1 MEGERWLKIERLYHD
16 ARERDASGRSQ
27 FLTEACAG
35 DESLRREVE
44 VLLAQGEETGS
55 FLGKPALEVAA
66 QALARDQVRAAG
78 TASPDAMLG
87 RTVSHYR
94 ILEKLGGGGMGVVYK
109 AQDTTLARFV
119 ALKFLPEGMAKDPEA
134 LERFQREARS
144 ASAIAHPNICTI
156 HEIGEHEGQ
165 PFIVMELMEG
175 QTLKHRIAASPL
187 KMHDALDWAMQ
198 IAEALDAAHS
208 KGIIHRDIK
217 PANIFI
223 TAQGQAKVLDFGV
236 AKAVGPPE
244 AGYADAAADESSLTR
259 TGAVIG
265 TLAYMSPEQARGNR
279 ADKRVDIWAFG
290 VVLYE
295 MLTGRHAFQG
305 ETTSDTLAAVLKSDP
320 NWDALPAN
328 LPANIRK
335 LLRRCLEKD
344 PQLRLRDIGEARI
357 AIEETL
363 SGEDSEAPVSAPAE
377 SAMGTS
383 PLQQPIWQRALPW
396 LALGLM
402 AGALLSSLVVWRLLA
417 SAAPS
422 AMHFTAVTNFAG
434 VQAQPALSPDGRS
447 VAFVS
452 NRDGNYHIYVGL
464 VRGGNLLQLTHDP
477 YLESRPRWSPDGST
491 IAYARLN
498 HSGLWDIWEVP
509 ALGGTPR
516 RLILSAEDP
525 AWSPDGRSLA
535 YENTTNGSLWIS
547 GLSGEDARQVGPAP
561 APALQYTEPRFSPDG
576 RELAFTLKSAGPYS
590 ELEVVD
596 IASGKIRQLT
606 NDIALARSPAWSPEG
621 RSIYFAWGRG
631 GSMNIWKI
639 AAAGGEP
646 EQITAGQGDDAQL
659 DVSSD
664 GKRIVFSTFRE
675 NINIVQ
681 LDLEAR
687 PGQQSFT
694 PLTTDPARNQI
705 APVYSPDG
713 KSLAYFSNYKGV
725 ENEIIWVANADGSNP
740 VQLVQDG
747 RINIFPRWTP
757 DSRHLVYLSRSQVT
771 PAPTDEYRSAA
782 AAGGAP
788 QTLLKNAPDRNFDVG
803 PQGRVLY
810 KSSGSEIR
818 SFDPSNNQ
826 TQTLAT
832 LPADENWGNLRWS
845 PDGRSVAYLVGA
857 SREDDPNAG
866 LWVDDFQNPPRQ
878 VFRGWVEGY
887 ALGPGN
893 EIYFLEGKPDLNG
906 VLCKVGWNG
915 QGLTR
920 TSTIIRL
927 TYSYWNQLVRDSQ
940 DLFDV
945 SPDGRHVA
953 VNAQGV
959 LQANIGMIENVR

>member
-1 MEGERWLKIERLYHD
+1 MEPERWLKIERLYHD
-16 ARERDASGRSQ
+16 ARERDASERSQ
-27 FLTEACAG
+27 FLADACAG

-44 VLLAQGEETGS
+44 VLLAQGEDTGS

-66 QALARDQVRAAG
+66 QALAWDQARATG
-78 TASPDAMLG
+78 TAGPDAMLG
-87 RTVSHYR
+87 KTVSHYH

-109 AQDTTLARFV
+109 AQDTTLTRYV
-119 ALKFLPEGMAKDPEA
+119 ALKFLPEGMGKDGEA
-134 LERFQREARS
+134 LERFGREARA
-144 ASAIAHPNICTI
+144 ASAINHPNICTI

-165 PFIVMELMEG
+165 PFIVMELLEG
-175 QTLKHRIAASPL
+175 QTLKHRIAAKPL
-187 KMHDALDWAMQ
+187 KINEALDWGMQ

-223 TAQGQAKVLDFGV
+223 TTQGQAKVLDFGV
-236 AKAVGPPE
+236 AKDVGPPE
-244 AGYADAAADESSLTR
+244 AGYADTAAHELNLTR

-265 TLAYMSPEQARGNR
+265 TPEYMSPEQARGHR

-290 VVLYE
+290 VVLFE

-305 ETTSDTLAAVLKSDP
+305 ETTSDTLAAMLKTEP
-320 NWDALPAN
+320 NWDALPAH

-344 PQLRLRDIGEARI
+344 PQLRLRDIGEAHI
-357 AIEETL
+357 AIEEAL
-363 SGEDSEAPVSAPAE
+363 SGEPDAEAGLAPIPGRPQG
-377 SAMGTS
+377 SS
-383 PLQQPIWQRALPW
+383 LQRALPW
-396 LALGLM
+396 LVTGLIV
-402 AGALLSSLVVWRLLA
+402 GALLSGVLVWRL
-417 SAAPS
+417 AAPAPRS

-464 VRGGNLLQLTHDP
+464 VRGGNLLQITHDP
-477 YLESRPRWSPDGST
+477 NLVSRPSWSPDGT
-491 IAYARLN
+491 MIAYARLD
-498 HSGLWDIWEVP
+498 HSGVWDIWEVP

-535 YENTTNGSLWIS
+535 YENTITGTLWIS
-547 GLSGEDARQVGPAP
+547 GISGENARQVAP
-561 APALQYTEPRFSPDG
+561 APPPAMQHTEPRFSPDG
-576 RELAFTLKSAGPYS
+576 HELAFTIKTAGPYG

-596 IASGKIRQLT
+596 LASGQVRQLT
-606 NDIALARSPAWSPEG
+606 HDIALARSPAWSPDG
-621 RSIYFAWGRG
+621 RSIYFASSRG

-639 AAAGGEP
+639 AAIGGEP
-646 EQITAGQGDDAQL
+646 EQITAGQGDDAEL

-681 LDLEAR
+681 LDLEAK
-687 PGQQSFT
+687 PGQQTLT

-705 APVYSPDG
+705 APVYSADG
-713 KSLAYFSNYKGV
+713 KLLAYFSNFKGV
-725 ENEIIWVANADGSNP
+725 EKEIIWVANADGSNP

-747 RINIFPRWTP
+747 RMNIFPRWTP
-757 DSRHLVYLSRSQVT
+757 DSQRLVYLSRSQVT
-771 PAPTDEYRSAA
+771 STGMDIYRSAA
-782 AAGGAP
+782 VSGGAP
-788 QTLLKNAPDRNFDVG
+788 QTLLENATDRDFDVG
-803 PQGRVLY
+803 PQGRLLFRGL
-810 KSSGSEIR
+810 GSKIQ

-826 TQTLAT
+826 TQALAT
-832 LPADENWGNLRWS
+832 LPAGENWRTLRWS
-845 PDGRSVAYLVGA
+845 PDGSSVAYIVDA
-857 SREDDPNAG
+857 SREDDPKAG
-866 LWVDDFQNPPRQ
+866 LWVDDFKNPPRQ
-878 VFRGWVEGY
+878 IFRGWVDAY
-887 ALGPGN
+887 ARGPGK

-906 VLCKVGWNG
+906 VLWKIDWKGE
-915 QGLTR
+915 GLTR
-920 TSTIIRL
+920 TSTTIRHV
-927 TYSYWNQLVRDSQ
+927 YSYWIQLVRDTAEF
-940 DLFDV
+940 FDV

-953 VNAQGV
+953 VNAQGI

>member
-1 MEGERWLKIERLYHD
+1 MERERWLKIERLYHD
-16 ARERDASGRSQ
+16 ARERDVSGRSQ
-27 FLTEACAG
+27 FLAEACAE

-44 VLLAQGEETGS
+44 TLLSQGEGTGS
-55 FLGKPALEVAA
+55 FLSKPALEVAA
-66 QALARDQVRAAG
+66 QALARDQARARD
-78 TASPDAMLG
+78 TAKPDAMLG

-109 AQDTTLARFV
+109 AQDTTLARHV

-134 LERFQREARS
+134 LERFQREARA

-156 HEIGEHEGQ
+156 HEIGEHEGL

-175 QTLKHRIAASPL
+175 QTLKHRIAASPV
-187 KMHDALDWAMQ
+187 KMHDALGWGMQ

-223 TAQGQAKVLDFGV
+223 TTQGQAKVLDFGV

-244 AGYADAAADESSLTR
+244 AGYADADDMNLTR
-259 TGAVIG
+259 AGAVIG

-305 ETTSDTLAAVLKSDP
+305 ETASDTLAAVLKTDP
-320 NWDALPAN
+320 SWDALPAN

-363 SGEDSEAPVSAPAE
+363 SGEPDVGAGLVSALEQQQKA
-377 SAMGTS
+377 
-383 PLQQPIWQRALPW
+383 PLRRALPW
-396 LALGLM
+396 LALGLL
-402 AGALLSSLVVWRLLA
+402 AGALLSGLVVWRL
-417 SAAPS
+417 AAPPPGS

-535 YENTTNGSLWIS
+535 FEYTASGALGIS
-547 GLSGEDARQVGPAP
+547 GISGENARQVTPDPAP
-561 APALQYTEPRFSPDG
+561 GMQNTEPRFSPDG

-590 ELEVVD
+590 ELEVLNID
-596 IASGKIRQLT
+596 SGEIRQLT
-606 NDIALARSPAWSPEG
+606 NDSALVRSPAWSPDG
-621 RSIYFAWGRG
+621 RFIYFASGRG

-681 LDLEAR
+681 LDLEAK
-687 PGQQSFT
+687 PGQQNLT

-757 DSRHLVYLSRSQVT
+757 DSQHLVYLSRSQVT

-782 AAGGAP
+782 ASGGAP
-788 QTLLKNAPDRNFDVG
+788 QALLKNAPDRNFDVG

-810 KSSGSEIR
+810 KGSNSEIR

-826 TQTLAT
+826 TQTLTT
-832 LPADENWGNLRWS
+832 LPADENWGSLRWS
-845 PDGRSVAYLVGA
+845 PDGRSVAYLVSA
-857 SREDDPNAG
+857 RREDDPNAG

-878 VFRGWVEGY
+878 IFRGWVERC
-887 ALGPGN
+887 ARGPGN
-893 EIYFLEGKPDLNG
+893 EIYFVEGKPDLNG
-906 VLCKVGWNG
+906 VLWKVGWNG
-915 QGLTR
+915 EGLTR
-920 TSTIIRL
+920 TSATIRL
-927 TYSYWNQLVRDSQ
+927 IYSYWTQMVRDSQ
-940 DLFDV
+940 DFFDV

-953 VNAQGV
+953 VNTQGI
-959 LQANIGMIENVR
+959 LQANIGMVENVR

>member
-1 MEGERWLKIERLYHD
+1 MEQERWLRIERLYHG
-16 ARERDASGRSQ
+16 ALERQASERSQ
-27 FLTEACAG
+27 FLAEACAG

-44 VLLAQGEETGS
+44 ALLAGGEGTGS

-66 QALARDQVRAAG
+66 QALARDQAAA

-109 AQDTTLARFV
+109 AQDTTLTRYV
-119 ALKFLPEGMAKDPEA
+119 ALKFLPEEMGKDPEA
-134 LERFQREARS
+134 LERFSREARA
-144 ASAIAHPNICTI
+144 ASAINHPNICTI
-156 HEIGEHEGQ
+156 HEIGEHESQ

-175 QTLKHRIAASPL
+175 QTLKHRIAAQPL
-187 KMHDALDWAMQ
+187 KMREALDWGMQ

-223 TAQGQAKVLDFGV
+223 TVQGQAKVLDFGV

-244 AGYADAAADESSLTR
+244 AGYAHTAADESNLTR
-259 TGAVIG
+259 AGAVIG
-265 TLAYMSPEQARGNR
+265 TLAYMSPEQARGQR

-305 ETTSDTLAAVLKSDP
+305 ETPSDTLAAVLKTEP
-320 NWDALPAN
+320 NWDVLPAN

-357 AIEETL
+357 AMEESL
-363 SGEDSEAPVSAPAE
+363 SGEPDVGAGLVPAQ
-377 SAMGTS
+377 GS
-383 PLQQPIWQRALPW
+383 PPQRALPW
-396 LALGLM
+396 LAMGLV
-402 AGALLSSLVVWRLLA
+402 AGALLSGVVVWRLLA
-417 SAAPS
+417 PPPGS

-498 HSGLWDIWEVP
+498 HSGLWDIWGVP

-516 RLILSAEDP
+516 RLILSVEDP

-535 YENTTNGSLWIS
+535 FEYTASGALGIS
-547 GLSGEDARQVGPAP
+547 GISGENARQVTPDPAP
-561 APALQYTEPRFSPDG
+561 GMQNTEPRFSPDG

-590 ELEVVD
+590 ELEVLNID
-596 IASGKIRQLT
+596 SGEIRQLT
-606 NDIALARSPAWSPEG
+606 NDSALVRSPAWSPDG
-621 RSIYFAWGRG
+621 RFIYFASGRG

-646 EQITAGQGDDAQL
+646 KQITAGQGDDAQL

-681 LDLEAR
+681 LDLEAKS
-687 PGQQSFT
+687 GQQSLT

-757 DSRHLVYLSRSQVT
+757 DSQHLVYLSRSQGT
-771 PAPTDEYRSAA
+771 PAPTDEYRSVAVS
-782 AAGGAP
+782 GGAP
-788 QTLLKNAPDRNFDVG
+788 QTLLKHAPDRNFDVG

-810 KSSGSEIR
+810 KGSGSEIH

-845 PDGRSVAYLVGA
+845 PDGRSVAYLVSA

-866 LWVDDFQNPPRQ
+866 LWVDEFQNPPRQ
-878 VFRGWVEGY
+878 IFRGWVEGY
-887 ALGPGN
+887 ARGLGN

-906 VLCKVGWNG
+906 VLWKVGWNG

-920 TSTIIRL
+920 TSTTIRL
-927 TYSYWNQLVRDSQ
+927 TYSYWTQLVRDFQ
-940 DLFDV
+940 DFFDV

-953 VNAQGV
+953 ANAQGI